1 MVKQDFFIFVYFIG
15 QAVLEKNNSEYKIMR
30 ETLPFQRT
38 VMEIH
43 NLFIKEVKK
52 NNVVSKM
59 LSKIII
65 IFNREFIPLTI

>member
-30 ETLPFQRT
+30 ETFPFQRT
-38 VMEIH
+38 V

-52 NNVVSKM
+52 KQRCV
-59 LSKIII
+59 
-65 IFNREFIPLTI
+65 

>member
-52 NNVVSKM
+52 KQRCV
-59 LSKIII
+59 
-65 IFNREFIPLTI
+65 